1 MSEIVRPELAGIEFQ
16 LEAGSTI
23 GRIPL
28 AVHDRGEQMLET
40 VNHPSFSYDD
50 IVVFELYRL
59 ACLIFVKQAI
69 APLISPRAPEL
80 QKIVGCFVTELETLP
95 HDSPSNGL
103 LAWPLVITGFCA
115 VAHAH
120 QRIILA
126 RLRIIHKTWR
136 TDIFPQTVD
145 FLRRLWGLDTDEGAT
160 PNENTRYLNL
170 NRHRSSLC
178 SGFTLQNLG
187 LPTVLV

>member
-1 MSEIVRPELAGIEFQ
+1 MSEIVRSELASIEFQ
-16 LEAGSTI
+16 LEARSMI
-23 GRIPL
+23 GMNPPV
-28 AVHDRGEQMLET
+28 VHDPGEQMFET
-40 VNHPSFSYDD
+40 VNHISFSYDR
-50 IVVFELYRL
+50 VVFELYRL

-69 APLISPRAPEL
+69 DPLISPRAPEL
-80 QKIVGCFVTELETLP
+80 QKVVGCFLTELETLP

-160 PNENTRYLNL
+160 PNEDTQIPNL
-170 NRHRSSLC
+170 NSHSSSLF
-178 SGFTLQNLG
+178 SGFMLQNLG